1 MMKKRQ
7 IINIINFIRGCDP
20 FGWLDL
26 ETSVKE
32 QIKLMKKHSLRGTFL
47 IMYDALINPTF
58 VDMVKD
64 LDPAQF
70 ELGVWF
76 EMDKSLVERAGGE
89 WKGRFPWDWHP
100 SCGFAIG
107 YSKEIR
113 EKMVDELYEK
123 FKETFGYY
131 PRVVGSWILDSHS
144 VRYIVE
150 KYGADAMCNCKE
162 QFGTDGYTLWGGYYG
177 QAYYPGRNNV
187 FVPAQTADEQLDVP
201 IFRMLG
207 SDPVYQYDLGLDPE
221 LGANQIQTVISLEPV
236 YSAAADV
243 VGGGVP
249 EWVDWFMKENF
260 NGDCL
265 SFGYAQAGQENSFG
279 WDKMRDGL
287 IYQFAE
293 FERLQNEGKI
303 EVETIGET
311 GRWFKE
317 TFAATPASAIT
328 AHTAYDGSDRNS
340 VWYSSKYYRINL
352 FGDHGK
358 LRIRDM
364 HVFSSKQADTY
375 DTVLCPGT
383 QATYETLPV
392 VDGNRHTGKG
402 IVGGGYLTYADGTEP
417 LFEEMTFTDNGNG
430 SATVTYG
437 DVSFLLCENS
447 IRIKADK
454 PFRIDARFGMKDHLP
469 SVIEISDTKL
479 LLEYIGTR
487 YSLCLKNGKFDGE
500 KTVISDGS
508 VVEVYFEV

>member
-1 MMKKRQ
+1 M
-7 IINIINFIRGCDP
+7 N
-20 FGWLDL
+20 
-26 ETSVKE
+26 
-32 QIKLMKKHSLRGTFL
+32 KHGLRGTFL
-47 IMYDALINPTF
+47 LMYDALVDPKF
-58 VDMVKD
+58 VNMVKD
-64 LDPAQF
+64 LDPDQF

-76 EMDKSLVERAGGE
+76 EMAQPLVERAGGE

-100 SCGFAIG
+100 NCGFAIG

-131 PRVVGSWILDSHS
+131 PRVVGSWLLDSHT
-144 VRYIVE
+144 VRYITE

-201 IFRMLG
+201 MFRMLG

-236 YSAAADV
+236 YSAASDE

-265 SFGYAQAGQENSFG
+265 SFGYAQAGQENTFG
-279 WDKMRDGL
+279 WEKMRDGL

-293 FERLQNEGKI
+293 FERLQKEGKI
-303 EVETIGET
+303 EVETIGES
-311 GRWFKE
+311 GRWFKK
-317 TFAATPASAIT
+317 TFMSTPASAIT
-328 AHTAYDGSDRNS
+328 AHTAYDDPERNS

-352 FGDHGK
+352 YGDHGK
-358 LRIRDM
+358 LRIRDL
-364 HVFSSKQADTY
+364 HVFSNKQADMY
-375 DTVLCPGT
+375 DFVLCPGT

-402 IVGGGYLTYADGTEP
+402 IIGGAYLKYSDGTEP
-417 LFEEMTFTDNGNG
+417 SFAKMAFADNGDG

-437 DVSFLLCENS
+437 DVSFHLYENG
-447 IRIKADK
+447 IRINAEK
-454 PFRIDARFGMKDHLP
+454 PFSIEGRFGTKDHLP
-469 SVIEISDTKL
+469 KVLSVSEDKL
-479 LLEYIGTR
+479 DLEYVQTP
-487 YSLCLKNGKFDGE
+487 YSLRLTNGKFESE
-500 KTVISDGS
+500 KTLISDGTG
-508 VVEVYFEV
+508 VEIRFEV